1 MKVIF
6 KKQQKEIEKKFKQLE
21 AAEQHNQDLIDELST
36 AEFKIQQLT
45 DKNRLL
51 SKRNEDLEI
60 LNYQLEDKNKALAKE
75 IETYKQNADTA
86 SIYEEYLYGAKKG
99 K

>member
-6 KKQQKEIEKKFKQLE
+6 KKQQKESEKKFKQLE

-60 LNYQLEDKNKALAKE
+60 LNYQLEEKNKALAKE